1 MKITKYMTGPIQVN
15 TYLVYDEETKKG
27 FIVDPGG
34 YEPRIT
40 AQIKDEAVE
49 LQYIILTHGHGDHI
63 GGVEAFKKDFPAAK
77 IVALRAED
85 KMLHDPE
92 ANCSIEMFRKAIM
105 IDAEIQVEDGDL
117 LEAGN
122 MELKFIAT
130 PGHTEGGMC
139 IYTGKTLFSG
149 DTLFCRSIGRTDFAG
164 GNFSDII
171 NSIKTKL
178 FILPDDTV
186 VLPGHMGKTTIGEEK
201 RGNPFV

>member
-117 LEAGN
+117 LEVGN